1 MERSNKTIPF
11 LTLLLGFLT
20 PYLFGEEV
28 VPGHVAVPTNLKPY
42 QSIEISTTERGNI
55 EEMIVKVGQEVKA
68 GDPLMKLDS
77 RILEANIAIAK
88 AQAENAGKVEAAEAD
103 RKLNEDRFNIVAKL
117 RRSGTTNSAEYERQK
132 ALLAV
137 SAANVVV
144 AEEES
149 AVAKLQLARAKAEVE
164 SRILRSPIDGVV
176 VDLSKDI
183 GEAVIGSVSEV
194 LAQVV
199 EVKRLRARAHVPFHL
214 TKALKVGD
222 SIQAR
227 LEDGEETL
235 VSGTIEFISPLADPA
250 TGTVP
255 VEVKFKNSELTL
267 QSGISAQL
275 LVPDVR

>member
-1 MERSNKTIPF
+1 MERPNPAISF
-11 LTLLLGFLT
+11 LTLLLGVFTTLVSG
-20 PYLFGEEV
+20 GEIA
-28 VPGHVAVPTNLKPY
+28 PGYVAVPTNLKPY

-68 GDPLMKLDS
+68 GDPLMKLDAKL
-77 RILEANIAIAK
+77 LEANLAIAK
-88 AQAENAGKVEAAEAD
+88 AQAENIGKVTAAEAD
-103 RKLNEDRFNIVAKL
+103 RKLNQDRFDIVAKL

-137 SAANVVV
+137 SEANVIV

-149 AVAKLQLARAKAEVE
+149 EVAKLQLARAEAEVE
-164 SRILRSPIDGVV
+164 KRILRSPIDGVV

-183 GEAVIGSVSEV
+183 GEAVLGSVSEV

-199 EVKRLRARAHVPFHL
+199 EVKRLRARAHVPFQL
-214 TKALKVGD
+214 TKQLKVGD

-227 LEDGEETL
+227 IEDGEDTL
-235 VSGTIEFISPLADPA
+235 ATGVIEFISPLADPA

-255 VEVKFKNSELTL
+255 VEVVFENEGTKV
-267 QSGISAQL
+267 QSGLSAKL
-275 LVPDVR
+275 LVPEIP